1 MLPEVE
7 SSRRLPFPRSP
18 FASAVR
24 IMFSAGLSL
33 TEPPG
38 LNHSALAKT
47 CIRGDRFE
55 ASPERV
61 EGSRGEAGEEACFQ
75 RERQVHPA
83 GSYLFELIGSPV
95 MS

>member
-1 MLPEVE
+1 MLPEVK
-7 SSRRLPFPRSP
+7 SSRRLPLPRSP

-38 LNHSALAKT
+38 LNHSALAKI

-55 ASPERV
+55 VYVRAKREKRRV
-61 EGSRGEAGEEACFQ
+61 SNVSGKSIQ
-75 RERQVHPA
+75 RDRIRL
-83 GSYLFELIGSPV
+83 S
-95 MS
+95 